1 MIPRVAPALCTQG
14 KKKWLISLGSNRTG
28 MMKKVW
34 DKMYQSLC
42 KKVQKEGE
50 KSSARTWDGVAVCV
64 SVFAG
69 VYVGLEPTTACT
81 TSLPSPELP

>member
-14 KKKWLISLGSNRTG
+14 KNRLIGLGSNRTRT
-28 MMKKVW
+28 MRKIL
-34 DKMYQSLC
+34 DKMYQTVC

-50 KSSARTWDGVAVCV
+50 KSTARTWDGVAACV

-69 VYVGLEPTTACT
+69 AYVGLEPTTACT